1 MLNVLCS
8 TTQVRCLSATVLLF
22 AICPSLGAQRST
34 PSTDAAVTPAAP
46 KLKSVELDHQYT
58 IEVPNYFTVHGAQPI
73 PHSSTGGTETLLD
86 GGPSHQISVYLLPY
100 SRYSAFKI
108 PTDEKTGRVKLPVSV
123 DGGPLLTAFF
133 KIRGGLYAYFGW
145 RVNDLTKDCTMNT
158 PCPHWVPPKS
168 RYMTEYAFVVFD
180 PPHIVEFRAVHGGP
194 SENVAALEG
203 DGKLLR
209 EVIVPSLR

>member
-58 IEVPNYFTVHGAQPI
+58 IEVPDYFTVHEAG
-73 PHSSTGGTETLLD
+73 TGTLLD
-86 GGPSHQISVYLLPY
+86 GGPGHQISVCLLPY

-123 DGGPLLTAFF
+123 DGGPPLTAFF
-133 KIRGGLYAYFGW
+133 KIRAGLYAYFGW
-145 RVNDLTKDCTMNT
+145 RVDDLTKACTMNS

-168 RYMTEYAFVVFD
+168 RYMTEYAFVVLD
-180 PPHIVEFRAVHGGP
+180 PPYIVEFRAVHRGA
-194 SENVAALEG
+194 SENVPGPEG